1 MCCILLFGQEL
12 NNELHSIKLY
22 AWENAF
28 LRKILL
34 VRNEQELEMLKK
46 IGIANVRES
55 LLNSPVL
62 LIIFPVFEHHALGRH
77 SPASRLQFPRHCCC
91 HIE

>member
-1 MCCILLFGQEL
+1 MCSILPFGQEL
-12 NNELHSIKLY
+12 NSELCSIKLY

-46 IGIANVRES
+46 IGIANVRGS
-55 LLNSPVL
+55 LRNSLVL
-62 LIIFPVFEHHALGRH
+62 LITPSVFEHDTLGRH
-77 SPASRLQFPRHCCC
+77 SPASRLQFPRHSCR
-91 HIE
+91 HIK